1 MKSSCKGKNSCAGS
15 NVFSVTVHKQRIND
29 SGTGL
34 QPKLKDQI
42 QRNLG
47 GIIFGCLCLAQ
58 ISSGGLFFIIPAWI
72 FAGVPAFLTAWL
84 FYWYLNHLRF
94 CWSVVACTALSAG
107 STQYI
112 YTGFFLSKV
121 GEYRIALATIATIC
135 GGMLA
140 LVMLRG
146 VLRITPIRRHA
157 LQAQKWLNIV
167 NFAFAGMLF
176 GGWMFVALLGI
187 DFVQYISAVTMFM
200 GIVIGVLFVVW
211 KIGIKF
217 IVAII
222 VLAVFVKG
230 GWIAINLVS
239 TFIGK

>member
-1 MKSSCKGKNSCAGS
+1 MKSSCKGKNSCSGS
-15 NVFSVTVHKQRIND
+15 SVFSATVHKQRIND

-47 GIIFGCLCLAQ
+47 GIIFACLCLAQ

-112 YTGFFLSKV
+112 HGVFSIK
-121 GEYRIALATIATIC
+121 
-135 GGMLA
+135 GGRVPYCIGNYCHNLWRDA
-140 LVMLRG
+140 CIG
-146 VLRITPIRRHA
+146 NAEGNFTDNADTTPRITSAKVVEHCQFCICRNAVWR
-157 LQAQKWLNIV
+157 LDV
-167 NFAFAGMLF
+167 CSFAG
-176 GGWMFVALLGI
+176 
-187 DFVQYISAVTMFM
+187 Y
-200 GIVIGVLFVVW
+200 
-211 KIGIKF
+211 
-217 IVAII
+217 
-222 VLAVFVKG
+222 
-230 GWIAINLVS
+230 
-239 TFIGK
+239 